1 MRASSLQ
8 GRRDPR
14 AINADLHCHSLMSDG
29 TLAPAAVVERAAAQG
44 VEMLAL
50 TDHDNVGGLEEA
62 AARARELGLP
72 FVPGVEVSVTWGG
85 ETIHVVGL
93 NIDPAN
99 EILCEG
105 LARTRSGRD
114 ARAVEI
120 GEQLAAAGIPG
131 AYEGAL
137 RYVGNPALVSR
148 THFARFL
155 VEQGICRDVS
165 DVFSRFLVE
174 GRPGFVPQRWA
185 AMREAVDWI
194 CRAGGQAVLAHPGR
208 YRLGTAQRHAMISEF
223 RDAGGIGIE
232 VVSGSHAAHQQAE
245 FARVAREFGLL
256 ASRGSDFHGPGE
268 SHVEL
273 GQVPPLP
280 DAVTPI
286 WHDWELAA

>member
-1 MRASSLQ
+1 
-8 GRRDPR
+8 
-14 AINADLHCHSLMSDG
+14 
-29 TLAPAAVVERAAAQG
+29 
-44 VEMLAL
+44 
-50 TDHDNVGGLEEA
+50 
-62 AARARELGLP
+62 
-72 FVPGVEVSVTWGG
+72 
-85 ETIHVVGL
+85 VVGL
-93 NIDPAN
+93 NVDPQDATL
-99 EILCEG
+99 EEG

-120 GEQLAAAGIPG
+120 GEQLAAVGIPG

-155 VEQGICRDVS
+155 VERGFCRDVS

-185 AMREAVDWI
+185 AMDEAVEWI
-194 CRAGGQAVLAHPGR
+194 LCAGGQAVLAHPGR
-208 YRLGTAQRHAMISEF
+208 YRLDRVQHHAMISDF
-223 RDAGGIGIE
+223 RDAGGVAIE
-232 VVSGSHAAHQQAE
+232 VVSGSHTVAQYAE
-245 FARVAREFGLL
+245 YARVAVEFGLL

-280 DAVTPI
+280 DSVVPV
-286 WHDWELAA
+286 WHDWEIAA

>member
-1 MRASSLQ
+1 MKSSIAAGRA
-8 GRRDPR
+8 DPR
-14 AINADLHCHSLMSDG
+14 RINADLHCHSLMSDG
-29 TLAPAAVVERAAAQG
+29 TLSPSAVVERAAAQG

-50 TDHDNVGGLEEA
+50 TDHDNLAGLGEA
-62 AARARELGLP
+62 AARAAGLGLP

-93 NIDPAN
+93 NVDPQDATL
-99 EILCEG
+99 EEG

-120 GEQLAAAGIPG
+120 GEQLAAVGIPG

-155 VEQGICRDVS
+155 VERGFCRDVS

-185 AMREAVDWI
+185 AMDEAVEWI
-194 CRAGGQAVLAHPGR
+194 LCAGGQAVLAHPGR
-208 YRLGTAQRHAMISEF
+208 YRLDRVQHHAMISDF
-223 RDAGGIGIE
+223 RDAGGVAIE
-232 VVSGSHAAHQQAE
+232 VVSGSHTVAQYAE
-245 FARVAREFGLL
+245 YARVAVEFGLL

-280 DAVTPI
+280 DSVVPV
-286 WHDWELAA
+286 WHDWEIAA

>member
-1 MRASSLQ
+1 MKTSFVA
-8 GRRDPR
+8 GRGDPHTV
-14 AINADLHCHSLMSDG
+14 NADLHCHSLMSDG
-29 TLAPAAVVERAAAQG
+29 TLPPAAVVERAAAQG
-44 VEMLAL
+44 VEVLAL
-50 TDHDNVGGLEEA
+50 TDHDNLGGIAEA
-62 AARARELGLP
+62 ADRAGELGLA

-93 NIDPAN
+93 NVDPQDPV
-99 EILCEG
+99 LREG
-105 LARTRSGRD
+105 LANTRAGRD

-120 GEQLAAAGIPG
+120 GERLAAAGIDG

-155 VEQGICRDVS
+155 VEEGVCRDVS

-185 AMREAVDWI
+185 AMDEAVGWI
-194 CRAGGQAVLAHPGR
+194 RCAGGQAVLAHPGR
-208 YRLGTAQRHAMISEF
+208 YRLGRLQRDAMIGDF
-223 RDAGGIGIE
+223 RDAGGVGIE
-232 VVSGSHAAHQQAE
+232 VVSGSHSVSQYAE
-245 FARVAREFGLL
+245 YARVAVEFGLL

-280 DAVTPI
+280 DSVVPI

>member
-1 MRASSLQ
+1 MKPSFVA
-8 GRRDPR
+8 GWADPR
-14 AINADLHCHSLMSDG
+14 RINADLHCHSLMSDG
-29 TLAPAAVVERAAAQG
+29 TLSPTAVVDRAVAQG

-50 TDHDNVGGLEEA
+50 TDHDNLAGIDEA
-62 AARARELGLP
+62 AGRAGELGLP

-93 NIDPAN
+93 KVDPLDAV
-99 EILCEG
+99 LCDG

-114 ARAVEI
+114 ARAIEI
-120 GEQLAAAGIPG
+120 GEQLAAAGIAG

-165 DVFSRFLVE
+165 DVFTRYLIE
-174 GRPGFVPQRWA
+174 GRPGYVPQRWA
-185 AMREAVDWI
+185 AMDEAVGWI
-194 CRAGGQAVLAHPGR
+194 RGAGGQAVLAHPGR
-208 YRLGTAQRHAMISEF
+208 YRLDAVERHAMISDF
-223 RDAGGIGIE
+223 RDAGGVGIE
-232 VVSGSHAAHQQAE
+232 VVSGSHTVAQYAE
-245 FARVAREFGLL
+245 YARVAVEFGLL

-280 DAVTPI
+280 DSVVPL